1 MGDGSYVQCTQ
12 CGHLHKV
19 KKVSMSDDDLY
30 TEPIWCVKCRDGT
43 KHLFI
48 GENQEDVYLYGDINL
63 DERYYIYN
71 TK

>member
-1 MGDGSYVQCTQ
+1 MGDGNYVQCTQ

-30 TEPIWCVKCRDGT
+30 TEPIWCGKCRDET

-48 GENQEDVYLYGDINL
+48 GEHPEDVYLYGDINL
-63 DERYYIYN
+63 DERYY
-71 TK
+71 